1 MDDKLQ
7 VLVGVPLLASLGE
20 ELMKGMAERAEF
32 VAVKK
37 GDLVVHENDPGDALY
52 VVVSGRL
59 QAYTRLGSGRERVF
73 TTYCNGDCFGEMPLL
88 SGETQWAS
96 VRALSDSVLLKIPRQ
111 DFDDVVNRDPRVA
124 VGFTRRMGHRMKEL
138 REEKHRAKTS
148 NIIALYSA
156 LPGAGKT
163 LLATNLVASLAR
175 ETTEPVLLLDFS
187 GRQRSEALSRCE
199 RLFNGNGHGY
209 DSSLVGLV
217 VHTPQG
223 YDRVHLE
230 LRGDEAESRLIAPL
244 FGAVVKHYDYVLVEL
259 PNQPSASVMEC
270 LLQADQI
277 YVIARNEDDQL
288 SRTRVLL
295 QDLRARATLEPKSK
309 LILTAVGDAQTPRVA
324 EAERKVG
331 QPVSYLLRWIPEM
344 EIVESVDGVPYVFRR
359 PMEAYSL
366 AVRRMARELGNVM
379 VGLALGTG
387 AARGLAH
394 IGVIRVLEREGLAVD
409 MVAGSSMGS
418 LVAAAWAVGKSAD
431 EMQEIALRVKGRRA
445 FLKLLD
451 PMFPGSGFIRG
462 LKVADFLREIVDD
475 LTFADTLIPLRISAS
490 DFNTMEEVVFDQGR
504 LLDAIR
510 ASISIPGV
518 FRPVALNGRT
528 LIDGGI
534 TDPVPVDVLARAGVG
549 KIIAVNTIPNIE
561 EMKLRVT
568 SKSDG
573 EMHETGPVLE
583 TPTSIINVYMRSM
596 QAMQSRLAEDA
607 CARADIIVRPG
618 GVPGAVWY
626 DFYHPEKYIRAG
638 ELAAEAALPKLKELV
653 RV

>member
-20 ELMKGMAERAEF
+20 ELMKGMAERATF
-32 VAVKK
+32 VAFKK
-37 GDLVVHENDPGDALY
+37 GELVVHENDPGDALY
-52 VVVSGRL
+52 VIVTGRL

-73 TTYCNGDCFGEMPLL
+73 ATYCNGDCFGEMPLL
-88 SGETQWAS
+88 SGETQSAS
-96 VRALSDSVLLKIPRQ
+96 IRALSDSVLLKIPRQ
-111 DFDDVVNRDPRVA
+111 DFDDIVNRDPRVA
-124 VGFTRRMGHRMKEL
+124 VGFTRRMGQRIKQLQSENHA
-138 REEKHRAKTS
+138 AKTS
-148 NIIALYSA
+148 HIIAIYSA
-156 LPGAGKT
+156 VPGAGKT
-163 LLATNLVASLAR
+163 LLATNLVASLAA
-175 ETTEPVLLLDFS
+175 ETAEPVLLLDFS
-187 GRQRSEALSRCE
+187 GRQRSEPLGRCE
-199 RLFNGNGHGY
+199 RLFSGNGY
-209 DSSLVGLV
+209 DSSLVGLIV
-217 VHTPQG
+217 RTPQG
-223 YDRVHLE
+223 YDRASFE
-230 LRGDEAESRLIAPL
+230 LRGDESEPRLIAPL
-244 FGAVVKHYDYVLVEL
+244 FGAVVKYYDYVLVEL
-259 PNQPSASVMEC
+259 PNETSATAMEC

-277 YVIARNEDDQL
+277 YVLTKNEDEQL

-295 QDLRARATLEPKSK
+295 QDLRERASLEPKAK
-309 LILTAVGDAQTPRVA
+309 IILTAVGQTRIS
-324 EAERKVG
+324 EAEQKLGV
-331 QPVSYLLRWIPEM
+331 PVSYFLRWIPE
-344 EIVESVDGVPYVFRR
+344 ESVVESVSGVPFVLRQ
-359 PMEAYSL
+359 PMDAYSL
-366 AVRRMARELGNVM
+366 VVRRMARELGNVM

-387 AARGLAH
+387 AARGLGH
-394 IGVIRVLEREGLAVD
+394 IGVIRVLEREGIAVD

-418 LVAAAWAVGKSAD
+418 LIAAAWAIGKTAD

-462 LKVADFLREIVDD
+462 IKVGEFLHDIVDD

-490 DFNTMEEVVFDQGR
+490 DFNTMEEVVFEHGR

-561 EMKLRVT
+561 EMKQRVT
-568 SKSDG
+568 SRSDG
-573 EMHETGPVLE
+573 KMHETGPVVE

-607 CARADIIVRPG
+607 CARADIILRPG

-653 RV
+653 RA